1 MNESYETVFK
11 NENKSEILLVKSGC
25 SFQSLILSGPAMV
38 ECQKHLEDLKG
49 ANNFFSTTTVW
60 AKTRLSRL

>member
-25 SFQSLILSGPAMV
+25 SSQALILSGPAMV

-49 ANNFFSTTTVW
+49 AKKISVW
-60 AKTRLSRL
+60 AKTRLSRLSG